1 MSLNGVLAR
10 AECIEC
16 KMGFSIQ
23 GRRACIMISFI
34 DSRGRRDGHG
44 RDILIEAS
52 DEGCDNFDV
61 GGDDDDDAMCC
72 LLSRF
77 LGKRQNINETA
88 KQCQAMTELF
98 RTVVRGDAEG
108 HTAEFNH
115 RGS

>member
-1 MSLNGVLAR
+1 
-10 AECIEC
+10 
-16 KMGFSIQ
+16 
-23 GRRACIMISFI
+23 MISFI
-34 DSRGRRDGHG
+34 ESRGRRDGHG

-61 GGDDDDDAMCC
+61 GGDDDDDDDDAMCS

-77 LGKRQNINETA
+77 LDKRQSIETA
-88 KQCQAMTELF
+88 KQWQAMTELF

-108 HTAEFNH
+108 HTAELNH